1 MLRHSATL
9 LHPGAILAEGPVWYE
24 GALWWVDI
32 GAGTF
37 NRLDPATGQNT
48 ARASGENTAA
58 AIPCTDGRWLLAQQ
72 HSLSFYDWTTGD
84 RTSLPSTQLPALGS
98 RHRFNDGK
106 ADPAG
111 RLWLGSLSLDSAP
124 AACALFTVEPR
135 SLPPLRTA
143 LTGVSLSNGLGWSPD
158 GHTFYYIDTPTR
170 RVDRFDFDPVS
181 GALSQRRPFH
191 TFAAADG
198 WPDGLTVD
206 ARGDLWV
213 ALWGGGKVVCLDTAT
228 GSPRAE
234 ILLPVSQITSCAFGG
249 PDLATL
255 YITTAAQGLTPA
267 QIAAEPLAGALFTAR
282 PGVTGRPP
290 DLFQSPIP

>member
-9 LHPGAILAEGPVWYE
+9 LHPGAILAEGPVWRE

-37 NRLDPATGQNT
+37 NRLDPATGQNN
-48 ARASGENTAA
+48 ARATGAYTAA
-58 AIPCTDGRWLLAQQ
+58 AIPCSDGRWLLAQQ
-72 HSLSFYDWTTGD
+72 QALSLYDWTTGT
-84 RTSLPSTQLPALGS
+84 RTPLPSTQLPALGS

-124 AACALFTVEPR
+124 NECALFTVEPR
-135 SLPPLRTA
+135 SLPPVRTA

-158 GHTFYYIDTPTR
+158 GRSFYYSDTPTL
-170 RVDRFDFDPVS
+170 RVDQFAFDPVT
-181 GALSQRRPFH
+181 GALSHRRPLH
-191 TFAAADG
+191 TFAKDAG
-198 WPDGLTVD
+198 WPDGLTID
-206 ARGDLWV
+206 ARGDVWV
-213 ALWGGGKVVCLDTAT
+213 ALWSGGKVVCLDAAT

-234 ILLPVSQITSCAFGG
+234 ILLPVSQITSCTFGG

-267 QIAAEPLAGALFTAR
+267 QLATEPLAGALFTAR
-282 PGVTGRPP
+282 PGVTGILP
-290 DLFQSPIP
+290 DLLRSPAP